1 MSSEDHPLPIQP
13 GLAHGVLWDSP
24 AAIPCGKGD
33 ASIPGGAGVVGS
45 EVLGKQRDAQGMEV
59 SPSMRMVCGGKPG
72 KGELMLGEKG

>member
-24 AAIPCGKGD
+24 SAIPYGKGI

-45 EVLGKQRDAQGMEV
+45 GVLGKQRDALGMEV
-59 SPSMRMVCGGKPG
+59 SPEHEDG
-72 KGELMLGEKG
+72 LW